1 MASFWETL
9 QVDNQE
15 MSVYSSVPAGSG
27 PFPTVLIA
35 HPASGVGEFTQSIAD
50 RLAEDGFAGI
60 AMDLFHRVT
69 DDMISDGTAK
79 NAFLDDI
86 EICLLYTSDAADE

>member
-50 RLAEDGFAGI
+50 RLAEDGIRYSSTSRGLGEVYKRQNCNRFCK
-60 AMDLFHRVT
+60 LT
-69 DDMISDGTAK
+69 SIS
-79 NAFLDDI
+79 
-86 EICLLYTSDAADE
+86 ICYYTRICPCT